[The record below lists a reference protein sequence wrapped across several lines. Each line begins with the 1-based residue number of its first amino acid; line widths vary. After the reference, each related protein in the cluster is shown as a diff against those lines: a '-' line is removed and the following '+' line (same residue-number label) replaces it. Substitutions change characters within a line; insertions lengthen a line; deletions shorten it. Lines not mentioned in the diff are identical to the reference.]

1 MLDATRLDGA
11 KRLIEKRVTQVAV
24 VVWLSG
30 LVSSLPLCRTSRIK
44 KFYTSVLTVS
54 T

>member
-30 LVSSLPLCRTSRIK
+30 LLSRLPLCRTSHMR
-44 KFYTSVLTVS
+44 KFYT
-54 T
+54 